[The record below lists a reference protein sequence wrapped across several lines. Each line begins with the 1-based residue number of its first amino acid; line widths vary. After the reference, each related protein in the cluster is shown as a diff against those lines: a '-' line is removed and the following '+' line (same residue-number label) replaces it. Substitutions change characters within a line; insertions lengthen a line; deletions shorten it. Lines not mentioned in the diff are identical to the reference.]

1 MIGIGPFLEAESQPF
16 SHTIRTEVIAQHI
29 ITTMEVKVGME
40 LNAKIVSEA
49 VKMNIFPISGLQHK
63 LGMT

>member
-1 MIGIGPFLEAESQPF
+1 MEAESQPY
-16 SHTIRTEVIAQHI
+16 SHTIRMEVIAQH

-40 LNAKIVSEA
+40 LNVKIVSEA
-49 VKMNIFPISGLQHK
+49 VKMDIFPISGLQHK